1 MSPFLG
7 LARTRRFRLLHPLF
21 RIDTEDQPYRHL
33 VAFCQLYNYIR
44 DLPRIAFCTPFEASQ
59 HVEHRTDRGL
69 VVRQQVRRILT
80 GAPCPVCPNPSR
92 LQRADL
98 DPERRYF
105 HRQRVTE
112 TAHGPLGCVIRRI
125 ARNREAT
132 TDRRHLKDVTALL
145 LAHHW
150 HGGAR
155 CVHHPVKACVHDGSE
170 ILRAHLLEWRK
181 LAITSIVDEHV
192 ETTEAVHRQLH
203 GCLCGGLIASF
214 QRHGLP

>member
-21 RIDTEDQPYRHL
+21 RINTEDQPYRYL
-33 VAFCQLYNYIR
+33 VAFYQLYNYIR
-44 DLPRIAFCTPFEASQ
+44 DLPRIAFRTPFEASQ

-80 GAPCPVCPNPSR
+80 GAPCPVGPNTSR
-92 LQRADL
+92 LQRADP

-112 TAHGPLGCVIRRI
+112 TAHGPLGRVIRRV

-132 TDRRHLKDVTALL
+132 TDRRHLKDVTPLL

-155 CVHHPVKACVHDGSE
+155 GVNRPVTACIHDRLG
-170 ILRAHLLEWRK
+170 ILRTHLFHPRTR
-181 LAITSIVDEHV
+181 A
-192 ETTEAVHRQLH
+192 
-203 GCLCGGLIASF
+203 
-214 QRHGLP
+214 